1 MRDRDLRA
9 INDQQA
15 ARLLEALRRASPPDH
30 AQSPSPTAWG
40 DPNATDALGAA
51 PQPADE
57 RRYDKVRK
65 QALEAIAKLT
75 ELAGIDP
82 DQDPSGCHDALQAA
96 LGILAGLAKTIGAD
110 WPEADIQDREPDL
123 EPAPRISPPR
133 PVTTEDDY

>member
-15 ARLLEALRRASPPDH
+15 ARLLEALRRASPLDH

-40 DPNATDALGAA
+40 DPNATDPFDPA
-51 PQPADE
+51 PQPPDE
-57 RRYDKVRK
+57 HHYDKARK

-82 DQDPSGCHDALQAA
+82 DQDSKGCHDALQAA
-96 LGILAGLAKTIGAD
+96 LGILADLAKTIGAD

>member
-15 ARLLEALRRASPPDH
+15 ERLLEALRRASPLDH
-30 AQSPSPTAWG
+30 AQSPFPTAWG
-40 DPNATDALGAA
+40 GPNATDPFDPA
-51 PQPADE
+51 PQPPDE
-57 RRYDKVRK
+57 HRYDKVRK

-82 DQDPSGCHDALQAA
+82 DQDSKGCHDALQAA
-96 LGILAGLAKTIGAD
+96 LGILADLARTIGAD
-110 WPEADIQDREPDL
+110 WPDADIQDCEPDQ
-123 EPAPRISPPR
+123 EPTPRPSSPR